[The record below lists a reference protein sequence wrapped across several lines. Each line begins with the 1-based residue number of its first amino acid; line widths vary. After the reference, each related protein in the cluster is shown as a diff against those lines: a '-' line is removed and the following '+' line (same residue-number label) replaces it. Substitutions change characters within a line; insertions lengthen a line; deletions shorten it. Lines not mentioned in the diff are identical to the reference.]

1 MLDYA
6 SSFFS
11 GVQENELIATV
22 ERVYNAIFVG
32 ARNKKSD
39 TICGSYYNE
48 RTLDYFFKTISMLN
62 STTVLD

>member
-1 MLDYA
+1 MRHP
-6 SSFFS
+6 FFS
-11 GVQENELIATV
+11 VQENELIATI
-22 ERVYNAIFVG
+22 ERVFNAIFVG

-48 RTLDYFFKTISMLN
+48 RTLDYFFKTVGMLN